1 MSTSAPQKPHSPSPP
16 LSPTAAPTDQTK
28 LLHNAALAGL
38 IICPAIILL
47 PPRKFDLYTIALL
60 SGTFVSANHLTY
72 EYSGRSFV
80 TRWSDRLNSF
90 SNIGELPPKA
100 VLVQERLRRDREARG
115 LAPDRKLVVEKLG
128 AEEPE
133 SIAQQVERKRA
144 EERGVLKKVWY
155 GQEGA
160 DWKTKRDQR
169 EKEALEDGKGY
180 SGLIM
185 DQIWEVWNWGGKSAE
200 GLKAKDEE
208 VVRER
213 KEKEERER
221 ENEKGRK

>member
-1 MSTSAPQKPHSPSPP
+1 MSTSTPQKPRSPSS
-16 LSPTAAPTDQTK
+16 SPSTTTSPTDQTK

-72 EYSGRSFV
+72 EYTGRSFV

-90 SNIGELPPKA
+90 SNVGQLPPKA
-100 VLVQERLRRDREARG
+100 VLVQERLRREREARD
-115 LAPDRKLVVEKLG
+115 LALERKPVLEKLG
-128 AEEPE
+128 AKEPE
-133 SIAQQVERKRA
+133 SIAQQVERKRV
-144 EERGVLKKVWY
+144 EEKSVLKKVWY

-160 DWKTKRDQR
+160 DWKAKRDQR
-169 EKEALEDGKGY
+169 EKEALEDGRGY

-200 GLKAKDEE
+200 ALKAKDEE
-208 VVRER
+208 AVRER
-213 KEKEERER
+213 KEKEERE
-221 ENEKGRK
+221 NTKGGS